1 MTIGTAEKDA
11 LALGLAYI
19 ETHPEDWDQNDW
31 SACLAHW
38 TVVNHPEVRTVRAG
52 IFGVEVT
59 QRNGTYT
66 TLGLWLQAH
75 YPDMHGLWAASRT
88 LDELQAGVQAAI
100 NDRDVDEAIVNAL
113 LDRVARA
120 QAVRAQAALDGYMED
135 VLVSG

>member
-11 LALGLAYI
+11 LALGLAHI
-19 ETHPEDWDQNDW
+19 QTHPEDWDQNDW
-31 SACLAHW
+31 SCCLAHW

-52 IFGVEVT
+52 LFGVEVVL
-59 QRNGTYT
+59 RSGNYT

-75 YPDMHGLWAASRT
+75 YPDMHGLWAAPRT

-113 LDRVARA
+113 LDRVARS
-120 QAVRAQAALDGYMED
+120 QVRRAERALEGHMQD
-135 VLVSG
+135 VLTTV